1 MPRVKAM
8 SIEKDDLKIL
18 KDETLK
24 IKKNLKNILK
34 GQKAWINKEKLKKIL
49 EEQENL
55 INNFNQ
61 RIDGII
67 GQGGDEEESGS
78 PPPSKRPHLEKET
91 KEEKDGLIRDE
102 SSFVQVWVSGYLNPP
117 YPMCR
122 SKRKRYGYNEYE
134 KEKEAG
140 FGIFW
145 AKNHPLNKSLPY
157 SSAHEHDPEWTNEV
171 EVEAVTNTIKLA
183 RKNKIKKLK
192 IHTDSDHMFNVAMEK
207 LSRWKRNDWKTSQ
220 GEAVG
225 NAASLKALDYQ
236 IQNSGIKIIWKREHG
251 STQSVKCDKCEEYRS
266 EGSEM
271 AEAAQLASQGSD
283 TVRYT
288 NGGEYY
294 QQEFEYD
301 SDETNDE

>member
-122 SKRKRYGYNEYE
+122 
-134 KEKEAG
+134 
-140 FGIFW
+140 
-145 AKNHPLNKSLPY
+145 
-157 SSAHEHDPEWTNEV
+157 
-171 EVEAVTNTIKLA
+171 
-183 RKNKIKKLK
+183 
-192 IHTDSDHMFNVAMEK
+192 
-207 LSRWKRNDWKTSQ
+207 
-220 GEAVG
+220 
-225 NAASLKALDYQ
+225 
-236 IQNSGIKIIWKREHG
+236 
-251 STQSVKCDKCEEYRS
+251 
-266 EGSEM
+266 
-271 AEAAQLASQGSD
+271 
-283 TVRYT
+283 
-288 NGGEYY
+288 
-294 QQEFEYD
+294 
-301 SDETNDE
+301 